1 MGIPVS
7 STAGNDK
14 HRGREKL
21 KKGELLS
28 EQRQIR
34 PVLEAAGTIAV
45 LGVSPKPNR
54 DSHRVARYLQAEGYR
69 ILPVRPA
76 QKEILGARAYP
87 SLAEIDEPVDIVDAF
102 RTSEQVL
109 AHVPEVIRLRPRVFW
124 MQLGI
129 ENIEAAEMLMDA
141 GIDVVMNRCIKT
153 DHEDLF
159 RKKIIV

>member
-1 MGIPVS
+1 M
-7 STAGNDK
+7 
-14 HRGREKL
+14 
-21 KKGELLS
+21 KKGALLT

-34 PVLEAAGTIAV
+34 PILEEAITIAV

-54 DSHRVARYLQAEGYR
+54 DSHRVARYLQEEGYR
-69 ILPVRPA
+69 VLPVRPA
-76 QKEILGARAYP
+76 QREILGEKAYP
-87 SLAEIDEPVDIVDAF
+87 SLGEIEAPVDIVDAF

-129 ENIEAAEMLMDA
+129 ENPEAAGMLMDA

-159 RKKIIV
+159 RKKIIF